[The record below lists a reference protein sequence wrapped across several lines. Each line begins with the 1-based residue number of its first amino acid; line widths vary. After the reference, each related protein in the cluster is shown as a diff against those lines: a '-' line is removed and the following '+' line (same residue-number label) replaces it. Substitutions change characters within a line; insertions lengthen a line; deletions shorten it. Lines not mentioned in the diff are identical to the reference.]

1 MREVSLAGNCDPGP
15 GPEQWAVAG
24 VRELKPYLPGKPLS
38 ELVRLGPKFTVA
50 ESFELRLQ
58 LVHTIDELLEF
69 LQLLSL
75 TGAED
80 FAEDRHERNIL
91 GVC

>member
-1 MREVSLAGNCDPGP
+1 VTLVERSFGRFANDGEGFTLDIAEGFTV
-15 GPEQWAVAG
+15 
-24 VRELKPYLPGKPLS
+24 GKPLS
-38 ELVRLGPKFTVA
+38 ELVRLGPKFAVA
-50 ESFELRLQ
+50 ESFELGLQ

-80 FAEDRHERNIL
+80 FAEDRHESNIL